1 MSSMSEETTQEERE
15 DFTGVPNKELTKKQ
29 RQARRA
35 AKKGDYTDRDLNG
48 VPDRDELDWDVLSED
63 WQWIRDLIAEIPEI
77 EGLFEEAVA
86 EGAFESQTGI
96 NGFIN
101 KVIDSE
107 WWKETGPSAR
117 EAFATRSSDP
127 AAYAQLLEDARVAV
141 QSRANELGA
150 QLDSGTIER
159 LANRYVVDGWDQRG
173 YLMDRAL
180 SDKIG
185 MAEGGQYVAGN
196 FAEQLRRT
204 AMNNGLQYDDQ
215 YYISAARSV
224 ASGLRSE
231 ESWLRDIREEAASY
245 WPVYGDQIRSGVD
258 ARQLLSGYINVMS
271 RTLEIDP
278 MSIDLDDPYLRQ
290 ATTSLDDSGK
300 PRAQSLWE
308 FQQALRDD
316 PRWMNTDQA
325 VKRQTDIGAG
335 ILRRFG
341 IL

>member
-1 MSSMSEETTQEERE
+1 METEQEERE
-15 DFTGVPNKELTKKQ
+15 DYTGVKTKDLKPKQ
-29 RQARRA
+29 RRARKA
-35 AKKGDYTDRDLNG
+35 ARKGNYTDRDLNG
-48 VPDRDELDWDVLSED
+48 IPDRDELDFDELDAE
-63 WQWIRDLIAEIPEI
+63 WQWVSNLISESEQLAAI
-77 EGLFEEAVA
+77 FEKAA
-86 EGAFESQTGI
+86 NEGAFETETGI
-96 NGFIN
+96 NNFLNDIMES
-101 KVIDSE
+101 D
-107 WWKETGPSAR
+107 WWKENAEPARQAFALRSTDPAQYGRVLDSAR
-117 EAFATRSSDP
+117 NAVRAR
-127 AAYAQLLEDARVAV
+127 AQ
-141 QSRANELGA
+141 ELGA
-150 QLDSGTIER
+150 QLDSGTLEN
-159 LANRYVVDGWDQRG
+159 LANQYVVEGWDDAA
-173 YLMDRAL
+173 YLMDNAL
-180 SDKIG
+180 SSKIG
-185 MAEGGQYVAGN
+185 MAESGKYVAGD
-196 FAEQLRRT
+196 FAETLRRT

-231 ESWLRDIREEAASY
+231 DSWLRDIREEAASY

-258 ARQLLSGYINVMS
+258 ARQLLSGYMNVMS

-278 MSIDLDDPYLRQ
+278 MSISLDDPYLRQ

-316 PRWMNTDQA
+316 PRWLNTDQA

>member
-1 MSSMSEETTQEERE
+1 M
-15 DFTGVPNKELTKKQ
+15 TKKQ

-48 VPDRDELDWDVLSED
+48 VPDRDELDFDELEAE
-63 WQWIRDLIAEIPEI
+63 WQWVRNLISESEEL
-77 EGLFEEAVA
+77 EGIFEKAA
-86 EGAFESQTGI
+86 NEGAFESQTGI
-96 NGFIN
+96 NNFLNDIIG
-101 KVIDSE
+101 SG
-107 WWKETGPSAR
+107 WWQENAEPAR
-117 EAFATRSSDP
+117 QAFALRSTDP
-127 AAYAQLLEDARVAV
+127 AEYGRVVDAARNAV
-141 QSRANELGA
+141 RSRAQELGA
-150 QLDSGTIER
+150 QLDSGTLEN
-159 LANRYVVDGWDQRG
+159 LANQYVVEGWDEAA
-173 YLMDRAL
+173 YLMDQAL
-180 SDKIG
+180 SNKIG
-185 MAEGGQYVAGN
+185 MAEGGQYVAGD

-224 ASGLRSE
+224 ASGLRNE

-278 MSIDLDDPYLRQ
+278 MSINLDDPYLRQ